1 MTTSKPALVAF
12 AVLMVIQPV
21 ASEAVERA
29 AISKGRFTP
38 SVHSAVPVVRP
49 SHRGRSPPTM
59 PAPPPPAPVAQGSP
73 VPVPLSPHSGGSPP
87 TMPVPPPP
95 APVAQGSPAPLPQS
109 PPRVAQSIPPRGDI
123 RTPALLL
130 QNGGNQPISVLLVTK
145 KNGADAICAKETVQS
160 ARVVRLPICDG
171 QLRILM
177 HNGRQTIAYDV
188 VPGSI
193 YSIYWNGQVW
203 DLRNSTDRE

>member
-12 AVLMVIQPV
+12 AVLLVIQPV

-59 PAPPPPAPVAQGSP
+59 PA
-73 VPVPLSPHSGGSPP
+73 
-87 TMPVPPPP
+87 PPPP